1 MDIQFLSWS
10 HSYFSLNAESKIQDI
25 FTVPMRIGD
34 PSQPVI
40 LRFESTGGLGGSVQ
54 CDPVR
59 IMYIIHTNHEITE

>member
-1 MDIQFLSWS
+1 
-10 HSYFSLNAESKIQDI
+10 
-25 FTVPMRIGD
+25 MRIGD